1 MNEAKVVL
9 KFLKTHIFTPSGTP
23 RAIISDGGT
32 HFIIQLVKKII
43 AKYGVRHIVATTY
56 HPQTSGQ
63 VEVSNREVK
72 HILQKTVNAQ
82 RNDWAMKLEDALWY
96 YRTA

>member
-32 HFIIQLVKKII
+32 HFINQLVKNNLDN
-43 AKYGVRHIVATTY
+43 YGVKHKVDDTL
-56 HPQTSGQ
+56 S
-63 VEVSNREVK
+63 SNQWSDRGVQSRGK
-72 HILQKTVNAQ
+72 
-82 RNDWAMKLEDALWY
+82 EDS
-96 YRTA
+96 TKKC